1 MNRYIC
7 SFEENNIFPVIIDF
21 DFKNIKCRG
30 YSLLLDFIY
39 RGEVFDTLSTL
50 ETLKMPIY
58 IKKETFLFKSG
69 FFLYDFSFIKDS
81 IKDFVNFIKNLNF
94 NRIYIEKSNFLS
106 EDEYNLLA
114 KKFDLVVLELK

>member
-7 SFEENNIFPVIIDF
+7 SFEENNIFPVVIDF

-39 RGEVFDTLSTL
+39 RGEVFDTISTL